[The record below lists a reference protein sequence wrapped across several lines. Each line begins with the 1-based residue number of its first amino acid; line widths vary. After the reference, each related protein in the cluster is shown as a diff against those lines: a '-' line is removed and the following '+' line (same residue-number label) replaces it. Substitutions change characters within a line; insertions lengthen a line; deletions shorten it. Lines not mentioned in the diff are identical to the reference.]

1 MKIPQI
7 VIFLSVVLSV
17 YFLVNTFIYVQTKT
31 IFSFSNIGI
40 WLKVIFWLL
49 VLSYPIGRI
58 LEGFASGS
66 LSSVLI
72 KMGSIWLGAMLYLFL
87 TFLLVLI
94 IRFTNSLFNITDY
107 LDFKNHLNY
116 KQIAAIG
123 VYAITALVLI
133 AGHIN
138 AISPKVSRVTINT
151 DKNIGSSS
159 LRIVAVSDIHLGTI
173 IGKNQLNKL
182 VILINEQKPDVVLL
196 AGDIFDE
203 DIAPVVNGGMG
214 VLFEQIKSKY
224 GTYAVTG
231 NHEYFGKFEA
241 KIDYLK
247 QHKVNVLR
255 DSSVLVDNFY
265 VIGREDRQS
274 NYALSRTRKTIEELV
289 DSLDKSKLMILLDH
303 QPYNLNEAQESG
315 IDIQLS
321 GHTHH
326 GQMWPFNYATQG
338 IFEVSRGYHIKG
350 NTHYYVST
358 GFGTWG
364 PRVRI
369 GNRPEIVVIEVKQ

>member
-1 MKIPQI
+1 MI
-7 VIFLSVVLSV
+7 IFLAIVLSV
-17 YFLVNTFIYVQTKT
+17 YFLVNTFIYVQSRPV
-31 IFSFSNIGI
+31 FSLSNVGI

-49 VLSYPIGRI
+49 VLSYPIGRT
-58 LEGFASGS
+58 LEGFASGAV
-66 LSSVLI
+66 SSFLI

-87 TFLLVLI
+87 TFLVLLI
-94 IRFTNSLFNITDY
+94 IRFTNSLFDFTDY
-107 LDFKNHLNY
+107 LDFKNHLHY
-116 KQIAAIG
+116 KQIAVIA
-123 VYAITALVLI
+123 VYSITFVVLVI
-133 AGHIN
+133 GHIN
-138 AISPKVSRVTINT
+138 AISPKISKVSIKTE
-151 DKNIGSSS
+151 KNIDDSG

-182 VILINEQKPDVVLL
+182 VNLINEQKPDIVLF

-214 VLFEQIKSKY
+214 KLFEHIDSKY
-224 GTYAVTG
+224 GIYAVTG
-231 NHEYFGKFEA
+231 NHEYFGRFEA

-255 DSSVLVDNFY
+255 DSSALVDNFY

-274 NYALSRTRKTIEELV
+274 NYALNRTRKTIEELV
-289 DSLDKSKLMILLDH
+289 DSLDKSKFMILLDH
-303 QPYNLNEAQESG
+303 QPYHLSEAQENG
-315 IDIQLS
+315 IDLQIS

-326 GQMWPFNYATQG
+326 GQMWPFNFATQG
-338 IFEVSRGYHIKG
+338 IFEISKGYLKKG
-350 NTHYYVST
+350 NTNYYVST

-369 GNRPEIVVIEVKQ
+369 GNRPEIVVIDIKR